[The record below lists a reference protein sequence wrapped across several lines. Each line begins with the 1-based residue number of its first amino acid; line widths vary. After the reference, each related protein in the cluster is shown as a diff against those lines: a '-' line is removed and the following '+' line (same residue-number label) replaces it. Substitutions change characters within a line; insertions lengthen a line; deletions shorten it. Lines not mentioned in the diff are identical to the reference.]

1 MVKFPIRRGC
11 LCSQRAREQ
20 GLAQHSPH
28 SSAVQELPLGA
39 QLQRDTERL
48 NPYKEC
54 FLNCWENPDHLVA
67 SPLTQIIC
75 VASPLPSVHAL
86 FQALDVWA
94 MGITLYCFVYGKVS
108 FQCWSP
114 ALSACL
120 LTHSFPNKGK
130 Y

>member
-1 MVKFPIRRGC
+1 MVKFPVRRGC

-20 GLAQHSPH
+20 GLAQHSP
-28 SSAVQELPLGA
+28 SAVQELPLGA

-67 SPLTQIIC
+67 SPLTQIIS

-108 FQCWSP
+108 CLSVLEP
-114 ALSACL
+114 CTALSA
-120 LTHSFPNKGK
+120 F
-130 Y
+130 